1 MVVPAFGFSVG
12 DFIAAIELCAKV
24 GKSLRTVGGASDD
37 YQHVAIELEG
47 LQLALARLQ
56 ALEPTESNVSQ
67 VNAIRGMALA
77 CRLPLQ
83 EFLTKIQTYE
93 SQMGPW
99 AASSLKGAG
108 KKAKWAVFITQDVQK
123 LRGMVSAKVWS
134 INLLLATHA
143 S

>member
-1 MVVPAFGFSVG
+1 MVPAFGFVS
-12 DFIAAIELCAKV
+12 AALCQS
-24 GKSLRTVGGASDD
+24 GKGPQTAGGASDD
-37 YQHVAIELEG
+37 YQHALIELEG

-56 ALEPTESNVSQ
+56 ALEPTESNVNQ

-83 EFLTKIQTYE
+83 EFLTKLQRYE
-93 SQMGPW
+93 AQLGPR
-99 AASSLKGAG
+99 AAGSLKAG
-108 KKAKWAVFITQDVQK
+108 GRKAKWAVFITQDVYK
-123 LRGMVSAKVWS
+123 LRGMASAKVLS